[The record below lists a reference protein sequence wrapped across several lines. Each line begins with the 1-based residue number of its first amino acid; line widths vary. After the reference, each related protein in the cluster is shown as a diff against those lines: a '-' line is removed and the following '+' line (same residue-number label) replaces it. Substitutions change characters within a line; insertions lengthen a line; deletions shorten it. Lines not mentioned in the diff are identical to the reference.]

1 MATFNDATLGTT
13 AGATTPTYDSVET
26 ANPNNLTV
34 QFGDGY
40 KSRIAF
46 GLNQNPRSY
55 NFIFIVSAADADKIF
70 TFLDDEAKNSTSFTF
85 TPPASSTAR
94 NFICEN
100 YRRTNTFLNRA
111 TIQATFEEVFQ
122 P

>member
-1 MATFNDATLGTT
+1 MATFDDSTLGTT
-13 AGATTPTYDSVET
+13 AGATRPTYNSVET
-26 ANPNNLTV
+26 ANPKNITV

-55 NFIFIVSAADADKIF
+55 NFTFIVSAADADKIF
-70 TFLDDEAKNSTSFTF
+70 TFLDARAKDSASFTF

-94 NFICEN
+94 EFICEN
-100 YRRTNTFLNRA
+100 YKRTNTFLNRA
-111 TIQATFEEVFQ
+111 TIQVTFEEVFQ